1 MEPQYDNKRHWFPG
15 FKILDRY
22 ILGKFIG
29 TYLFAIA
36 MIIVVIVV
44 FDYVEK
50 IDDFTETHAPLS
62 AVIFDYYF
70 KFVPYFVN
78 QFSALFTFIAV
89 IFFTSKLAYQTEIVA
104 MLSGGMSFR
113 RLMWPYFLGATFIT
127 ALSLVLSLWLI
138 PISQRDCVAFEQ
150 KHIRKRTRDQY
161 DRHIY
166 RQIEPGT
173 FAYIRGFSKNT
184 SVASFFA
191 LEQYDGSSM
200 VRSLESSDVRFDPE
214 SKRWRSNRYV
224 ERTFDEEGNEIFTQ
238 HRNLDTIINLDVVEL
253 GRLNELLKTMNI
265 VELNQFMDQQ
275 KAKGSDSLRQIE
287 VEHHA
292 RYSYPF
298 GTFILTLI
306 GVSLSS
312 RKVRGG
318 TGLHIGIGIA
328 LCFSYIMLTRV
339 FEEFAKGGSMPTLLA
354 VWVPNIIFLAIGIYL
369 YRKAPK

>member
-1 MEPQYDNKRHWFPG
+1 MEPQYDNKRHWLPG

-265 VELNQFMDQQ
+265 VELNQFMAQQ

>member
-29 TYLFAIA
+29 TYLFASA

-265 VELNQFMDQQ
+265 VELNQFMAQQ

-369 YRKAPK
+369 YRKAPN